1 MITNGKE
8 RGSRFPSHSRCGSRM
23 SQHFGSEDFAIFYLQ
38 VKYLLSF
45 RVIMTNTI
53 HGNMSEVELIL
64 LNNNNDKCTVY
75 TIKFLGDEMS
85 EFNKFVAKFRE
96 DSRLNADY
104 RAIIRYVEQIIER
117 GALERYF
124 RNEGKMRDSVVALPA
139 LKSRLRLYALRLSDK
154 IIILGNGGVKTTRTY
169 EEDNLLQGYVVTL
182 QKFEELLRSG
192 VKNGSVVITENTIDA
207 DETFEL

>member
-1 MITNGKE
+1 
-8 RGSRFPSHSRCGSRM
+8 
-23 SQHFGSEDFAIFYLQ
+23 
-38 VKYLLSF
+38 
-45 RVIMTNTI
+45 MTNTI

-207 DETFEL
+207 DKTFEL